1 MKMTTII
8 GGVASSAVIVAMAG
22 IYWTADQAEAAVNP
36 SIDMPTVVYVPQ
48 PKLPTLNDV
57 ISESERECLVHN
69 IYFESRSES
78 QLGQRAVAWV
88 TLNRMFSEQFPKSI
102 CEVVWQDRQF
112 SWTHDGK
119 SDTPRDAAA
128 LAEAEA
134 MADSVLEG
142 YYTQTDPT
150 EGSLYFHSTSAR
162 PVWRHSFDR
171 VVQIDRHIFY
181 KDG

>member
-1 MKMTTII
+1 MKISTII
-8 GGVASSAVIVAMAG
+8 GGVASLAVIVAMAG

-48 PKLPTLNDV
+48 PKLPTLFDV
-57 ISESERECLVHN
+57 ISEQDRECLVHN
-69 IYFESRSES
+69 IYFEARSES

-88 TLNRMFSEQFPKSI
+88 TLNRMFSEEFPNTI
-102 CEVVWQDRQF
+102 CAVVWQERQF

-119 SDTPRDAAA
+119 SDTPRDQEA
-128 LAEAEA
+128 LEVAETV
-134 MADSVLEG
+134 ADIVLKNYG
-142 YYTQTDPT
+142 NQIDPT
-150 EGSLYFHSTSAR
+150 EGSTYFHSTSVR